1 MICPLAL
8 AWRTTLDFPLTSD
21 TLRLKPCNVELEKE
35 EANMRSLTRWPTEI
49 AAADKKDFLGKLH
62 LQILARRAVWVA
74 SEEVRGG
81 FRAAASPGCAGT
93 SSHKWTHRP
102 LPRHFNVSVKRTFS
116 ACRVKQ
122 QRDPSSAVQQAVIV
136 GSLGSNVK
144 NLFYKCVKSQIV
156 ARLLIQAND

>member
-1 MICPLAL
+1 MKDNPWLSFDIGHPATKAL
-8 AWRTTLDFPLTSD
+8 QCGARKGGSKYAQFNES
-21 TLRLKPCNVELEKE
+21 
-35 EANMRSLTRWPTEI
+35 

-62 LQILARRAVWVA
+62 LQILARAVWVA

-144 NLFYKCVKSQIV
+144 NLFYKCVKSHII